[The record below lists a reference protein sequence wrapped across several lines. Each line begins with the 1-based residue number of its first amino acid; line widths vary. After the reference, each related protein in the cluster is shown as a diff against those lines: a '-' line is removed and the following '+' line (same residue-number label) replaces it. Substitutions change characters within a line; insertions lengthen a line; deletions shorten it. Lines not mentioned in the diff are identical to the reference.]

1 MAKKVRPR
9 PTEDRP
15 QEPGFEFPVFDE
27 AAYLDKEFEIT
38 RGMAIAGLL
47 AVGVGIASW
56 AGTSAGLPWPAQIV
70 FGIIGLIVV
79 YPVVHALHPRA
90 HVFSTGDWAA
100 LLATVFFGWLAIWFM
115 LLDLAPVAL

>member
-9 PTEDRP
+9 GEAVQ

-27 AAYLDKEFEIT
+27 AAYINKEYEIT

-47 AVGVGIASW
+47 AVMVGIASW
-56 AGTSAGLPWPAQIV
+56 AGTSAGLPWFVEVV
-70 FGIIGLIVV
+70 FGFAALFAV

-90 HVFSTGDWAA
+90 HVFTKGDWAA
-100 LLATVFFGWLAIWFM
+100 LFAVVFFGWLALWFM
-115 LLDLAPVAL
+115 LLNLAPIAL